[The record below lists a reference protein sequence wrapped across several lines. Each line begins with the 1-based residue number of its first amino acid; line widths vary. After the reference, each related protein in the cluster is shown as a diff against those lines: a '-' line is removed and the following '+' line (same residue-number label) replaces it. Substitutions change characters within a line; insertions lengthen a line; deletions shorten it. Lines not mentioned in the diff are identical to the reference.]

1 MTEMIPPSVASDTV
15 SGEKKVFN
23 ALQNAKDTDN
33 WIGLHS
39 LDIFGDVNQGQAE
52 SDFVI
57 LIPGHGLLVVEVKSH
72 EKVAHQDGVWYLNG
86 VAQKRGPVKQA
97 SNNMHAI
104 MKELWN
110 QNINTKSVPIGF
122 AVWFPNAPRIEIPAS
137 PEWRPWTF
145 LFAEDTDLKIST
157 KLKKILK
164 MTREGLEK
172 QMGRLP
178 EPVSSA
184 ENLRAI
190 SKSLRPDFISSK
202 SFEQRKN
209 DVLVSIEKAT
219 NVQKNLLNQL
229 ETNAGEVLIKGL
241 AGTGKSFLATTDA
254 KRSHQQGD
262 RTLYLCYNKHLAKK
276 LEEEL
281 SPYKLVSVRTVHSA
295 MLEASGLE
303 KAPERASK
311 DWWSSELPELASEGI
326 INGRFEGGFDHVVI
340 DEGQDLGLQTY
351 LDFID
356 LSRYKG
362 ETGGKL
368 TVYGDFDN
376 QGIYLDGN
384 EAEQLY
390 FKNFPNMKKLL
401 TLDMNCRNTREVGS
415 TVQELCGNR
424 FEFSDFLRADQ
435 GPFPNLSKYKDES
448 ELRTKLAQRLSALVR
463 NYGEEEVILLSSERI
478 RLQNLLEEMQISAR
492 EMGSPVSSGIR
503 YSTTYGFKGLE
514 AMAIVLV
521 EFEDSTKASQ
531 DTFYVAGT
539 RSLSSFDCYIPER
552 LTKQLFQTKEPS

>member
-15 SGEKKVFN
+15 SGEKKVFD
-23 ALQNAKDTDN
+23 ALQNAKDSDN

-39 LDIFGDVNQGQAE
+39 LDIFGDVNQGQGE

-57 LIPGHGLLVVEVKSH
+57 LIPGHGMLVIEVKSH
-72 EKVAHQDGVWYLNG
+72 EKVSYQNGLWYLNG
-86 VAQKRGPVKQA
+86 AAQKRGPVKQA

-104 MKELWN
+104 IKELWN
-110 QNINTKSVPIGF
+110 QNIITKSVPIGF
-122 AVWFPNAPRIEIPAS
+122 AVWFPNAPKIDIPAS

-157 KLKKILK
+157 KLKEILK
-164 MTREGLEK
+164 RTREGLEVQRGK
-172 QMGRLP
+172 LV

-184 ENLRAI
+184 QTLRTI
-190 SKSLRPDFISSK
+190 SKSLRPDFILGK

-209 DVLVSIEKAT
+209 DVLASRDRAT
-219 NVQKNLLNQL
+219 NIQKNLLNQL
-229 ETNAGEVLIKGL
+229 ETNTGEVLIKGL

-254 KRSHQQGD
+254 KRSHQKGN
-262 RTLYLCYNKHLAKK
+262 RTLYLCYNKNLANK

-281 SPYKLVSVRTVHSA
+281 SSYKLVSVRTIHSA
-295 MLEASGLE
+295 MLEASGLD
-303 KAPERASK
+303 KAPDKASQA
-311 DWWSSELPELASEGI
+311 WWSAELPKLASEGI
-326 INGRFEGGFDHVVI
+326 ISGKFDGGFDHVVI
-340 DEGQDLGLQTY
+340 DEGQDLGLQAY
-351 LDFID
+351 IDFID

-362 ETGGKL
+362 ESTGTL

-376 QGIYLDGN
+376 QGIYLDGK
-384 EAEQLY
+384 EAEELY
-390 FKNFPNMKKLL
+390 MKSFPSMKRLL

-415 TVQELCGNR
+415 TVQDLCGNR

-435 GPFPNLSKYKDES
+435 GPLPNLRKYRSEP
-448 ELRTKLAQRLSALVR
+448 ELRTKLAQRLDALVR
-463 NYGEEEVILLSSERI
+463 NYGDEEVVLLSSERI
-478 RLQNLLEEMQISAR
+478 RLQNLLGAMQISAR
-492 EMGSPVSSGIR
+492 EVGSTIGSGIR

-521 EFEDSTKASQ
+521 EFEDSTKATQ

-552 LTKQLFQTKEPS
+552 LTKLLFKSKELR